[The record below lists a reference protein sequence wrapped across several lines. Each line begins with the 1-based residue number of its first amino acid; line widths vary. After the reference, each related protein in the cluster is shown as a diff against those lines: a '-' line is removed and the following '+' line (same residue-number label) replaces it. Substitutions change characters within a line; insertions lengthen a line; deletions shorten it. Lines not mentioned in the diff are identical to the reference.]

1 MFAAIAETEEDA
13 PVLVQPESA
22 GRRGA
27 KPELIR
33 LLSSRH
39 EMEYLIER
47 VQQFHEQ
54 RTAWKD
60 MAIVY
65 RDRGIGEQI
74 AKQLKAAQLPVEW
87 INETNESRN
96 YHPAEDSIKLV
107 TMHSSKGL
115 EFPVVFVAGVGLM
128 PHPHVPIQEDARL
141 LYVAMTRAIDRLVM
155 TCDRPSRFVK
165 RLEVALE
172 QVA

>member
-1 MFAAIAETEEDA
+1 
-13 PVLVQPESA
+13 
-22 GRRGA
+22 
-27 KPELIR
+27 
-33 LLSSRH
+33 
-39 EMEYLIER
+39 
-47 VQQFHEQ
+47 
-54 RTAWKD
+54 

-65 RDRGIGEQI
+65 RDRDIGKQI

-87 INETNESRN
+87 INETSESRN
-96 YHPAEDSIKLV
+96 YHPVEDSIKLV

-115 EFPVVFVAGVGLM
+115 EFPVVFVAGVGSM

-165 RLEVALE
+165 RLESALE